1 MLSETISR
9 TSLPNYQAG
18 QAHAAE
24 PETHHAST
32 RLRQFASR
40 IDPWLAL
47 GVVALGSWA
56 SWAASHWLLDGWQL
70 Q

>member
-1 MLSETISR
+1 MLSDTISR
-9 TSLPNYQAG
+9 PSLPNYQSG

-24 PETHHAST
+24 SAAHHAST
-32 RLRQFASR
+32 RLRQLASR

-47 GVVALGSWA
+47 GVVALGGWA
-56 SWAASHWLLDGWQL
+56 SWAASHWLLDSWQL